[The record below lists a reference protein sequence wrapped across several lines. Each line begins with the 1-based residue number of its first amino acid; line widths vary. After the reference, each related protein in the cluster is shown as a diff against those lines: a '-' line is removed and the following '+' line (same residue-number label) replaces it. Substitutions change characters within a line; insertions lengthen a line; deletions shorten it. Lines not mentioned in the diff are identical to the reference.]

1 MRGLKSDDGFKK
13 FVKCSVFI
21 VVDIV
26 DCLMNDLV
34 SSVQEL

>member
-13 FVKCSVFI
+13 FVKFSLFI